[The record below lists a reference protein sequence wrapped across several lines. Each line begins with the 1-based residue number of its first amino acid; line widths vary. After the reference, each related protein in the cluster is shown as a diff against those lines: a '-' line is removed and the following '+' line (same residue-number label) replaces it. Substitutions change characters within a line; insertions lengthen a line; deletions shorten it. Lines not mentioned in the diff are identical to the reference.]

1 VLLSK
6 HLSLLAAHGPEPTRA
21 LLQRTILDSGVRPV
35 MSDRATGCKGPGIAI
50 PSAAWLLRLW
60 SHI

>member
-1 VLLSK
+1 
-6 HLSLLAAHGPEPTRA
+6 
-21 LLQRTILDSGVRPV
+21 VRPV